1 METKRL
7 ILLLAAALLILGLA
21 ACERPAS
28 TPPTDEATTPTLVG
42 EFPIP
47 GVTDDVMG
55 QLESFATQT
64 AQAQLVGTPQS
75 SPAAPSPTEGAPPA
89 ESPETTPDTSEPT
102 SAPEEVAPESTPLP
116 VPTATP
122 GLPETYALQKGE
134 FPYCIARRFDVNPN
148 ELLRESGLAGGG
160 TFSTGTMLVIPK
172 SGRDFPG
179 NRTLKAHPTT
189 VTVKTDDNIYSIACE
204 FGDVDPYAIAAAN
217 GLSEPY
223 KISAGQTLHIP

>member
-7 ILLLAAALLILGLA
+7 ILLLAAVLFILGLA

-28 TPPTDEATTPTLVG
+28 TPPPDENATPTLVG

-64 AQAQLVGTPQS
+64 AQAQLAGTPQS
-75 SPAAPSPTEGAPPA
+75 SPTAPSPTEGAPA
-89 ESPETTPDTSEPT
+89 ETLETTPASPEPT
-102 SAPEEVAPESTPLP
+102 SVPEEAAPEFTPFP

-122 GLPETYALQKGE
+122 GLPETYTLKKGE

-160 TFSTGTMLVIPK
+160 TFSTGTVLVIPK

-179 NRTLKAHPTT
+179 NRTLKDHPTT
-189 VTVKTDDNIYSIACE
+189 VTVKADDTINSIACE
-204 FGDVDPYAIAAAN
+204 FGDVDPNAIAAAN
-217 GLSEPY
+217 GLSAPY
-223 KISAGQTLHIP
+223 NISAGQSLYIP

>member
-7 ILLLAAALLILGLA
+7 ILLAAALLFILGLA

-28 TPPTDEATTPTLVG
+28 TPPPEGDATPTLVG

-64 AQAQLVGTPQS
+64 AQAQLAGTPQS
-75 SPAAPSPTEGAPPA
+75 SPTVQLPTDGTPA
-89 ESPETTPDTSEPT
+89 ETSETPPDTPEPT
-102 SAPEEVAPESTPLP
+102 SVPEEVAPEATPFP
-116 VPTATP
+116 VPTVTP
-122 GLPETYALQKGE
+122 GLPETYTLQKGE

-160 TFSTGTMLVIPK
+160 TFSTGTVLVIPK
-172 SGRDFPG
+172 TGRNFPG
-179 NRTLKAHPTT
+179 NRTLKGHPTT
-189 VTVKTDDNIYSIACE
+189 ITVKTDDTINSIACE
-204 FGDVDPYAIAAAN
+204 FGDVHPYAIAAAN

-223 KISAGQTLHIP
+223 NISAGQSLNIP

>member
-7 ILLLAAALLILGLA
+7 VLLLATMLFILGLT
-21 ACERPAS
+21 ACTRPAS
-28 TPPTDEATTPTLVG
+28 TPPPDEAATPTTVG
-42 EFPIP
+42 EYPIP

-64 AQAQLVGTPQS
+64 AQAQLAGTPQS
-75 SPAAPSPTEGAPPA
+75 SPTASAPTEGAPA
-89 ESPETTPDTSEPT
+89 ETLEAPDTSQPT
-102 SAPEEVAPESTPLP
+102 SVPEEVVPESTPFP

-122 GLPETYALQKGE
+122 GLPETYTLQKGE
-134 FPYCIARRFDVNPN
+134 FPYCIARRLDVNPN

-160 TFSTGTMLVIPK
+160 TYSTGTVLVIPK

-189 VTVKTDDNIYSIACE
+189 VVVKTDDTIYSIACE
-204 FGDVDPYAIAAAN
+204 FGDVEPYAIAAAN

-223 KISAGQTLHIP
+223 NITSGQNLHIP

>member
-1 METKRL
+1 METKRHLMLFVIAL
-7 ILLLAAALLILGLA
+7 IILGLA

-28 TPPTDEATTPTLVG
+28 TAPTGLEVTATPLS

-64 AQAQLVGTPQS
+64 AQALLAGTPQS
-75 SPAAPSPTEGAPPA
+75 SPVAPTLTGEVPAATP
-89 ESPETTPDTSEPT
+89 ESSDITTG
-102 SAPEEVAPESTPLP
+102 PEEGSPASTPLP
-116 VPTATP
+116 VPSATP
-122 GLPETYALQKGE
+122 GLPETYTLQKGE
-134 FPYCIARRFDVNPN
+134 FPYCIARRFDINPN

-160 TFSTGTMLVIPK
+160 TFATGTVLIIPK
-172 SGRDFPG
+172 SGRNFPG

-189 VTVKTDDNIYSIACE
+189 ITVPSEGTIYSIACE
-204 FGDVDPYAIAAAN
+204 FGDVDIYAIAAAN

-223 KISAGQTLHIP
+223 NLTAGQTLHIP